1 MQTIILERGMEEL
14 KTILEQHGYH
24 TVYEDEGS
32 STATC
37 YIYRGQNPLSQKT
50 FPSFQNIEGIFDAAA
65 SGPNI
70 LMIPAENKTPEE
82 IIAMIENRVYSPLF
96 PPGYF

>member
-1 MQTIILERGMEEL
+1 MQTIVLERGMEEL

-24 TVYEDEGS
+24 TIYEDEES
-32 STATC
+32 DTATC
-37 YIYRGQNPLSQKT
+37 YIYREQNPLSQKT
-50 FPSFQNIEGIFDAAA
+50 FPSFRNMEELSA
-65 SGPNI
+65 SSASNI

-82 IIAMIENRVYSPLF
+82 IITMIENRVYSPLF

>member
-1 MQTIILERGMEEL
+1 MQTIALERGLGEL

-32 STATC
+32 STAAC
-37 YIYRGQNPLSQKT
+37 YIYREQNPLSQKT
-50 FPSFQNIEGIFDAAA
+50 FSSFRNIEGL
-65 SGPNI
+65 SGTAFSGSNI